1 MFVILTSNWLIL
13 VGEKY
18 NVLPA
23 FYYSVATNFYKN
35 ITGGVPMDGNKTQWQ
50 EYNKIVE
57 YQLTELLS
65 AYPQVMEIWFDG
77 GLIPPAQGKSF
88 IQIS

>member
-1 MFVILTSNWLIL
+1 
-13 VGEKY
+13 
-18 NVLPA
+18 
-23 FYYSVATNFYKN
+23 
-35 ITGGVPMDGNKTQWQ
+35 MDGNKTQWQ